1 MDISKV
7 RAAIKAA
14 QDAVQVAITTTAT
27 NAVKAPNDIKG
38 LPSLVKAGEA
48 LAKADER
55 LDEAVEKTTPKV
67 KEEKTKDDKGK
78 K

>member
-7 RAAIKAA
+7 RAQIKLA
-14 QDAVQVAITTTAT
+14 QDAVQLAITTVAT
-27 NAVKAPNDIKG
+27 NAVKAPGDIKG

-55 LDEAVEKTTPKV
+55 LDEAVEKTTPKP
-67 KEEKTKDDKGK
+67 KEDKKDDAK
-78 K
+78 KK

>member
-7 RAAIKAA
+7 RAAIKTAT
-14 QDAVQVAITTTAT
+14 DAVQVLITQTAT
-27 NAVKAPNDIKG
+27 NAVKVPGDIKG

-67 KEEKTKDDKGK
+67 KEEKKADDKK